1 MQKTITLG
9 KVGTIKYDIQGL
21 ERLNAALK
29 QSWVTRVGILGSSE
43 HARKQEKE
51 RKVSVTTKAGKHK
64 AGQEASPLTNATIG
78 ALHEYGSLSR
88 NIPRRSWL
96 SDPIDEKLSE
106 NKVYLEKAYLACL
119 KQVIGGSISGMD
131 VFFKKL
137 GITAE
142 KIIQEAFD
150 TRGFGRWAPLKWR
163 KGSPLIDTGQLR
175 KAVTSGAFKK

>member
-21 ERLNAALK
+21 ERLNKALK
-29 QSWVTRVGILGSSE
+29 QPWVTRVGILGSSE

-51 RKVSVTTKAGKHK
+51 RKVSVTTKSGKHK
-64 AGQEASPLTNATIG
+64 AGEDKSPITNAAIG

-96 SDPIDEKLSE
+96 ADPIDEKMPE
-106 NKVYLEKAYLACL
+106 NKLYLEKAYLMSL
-119 KQVIGGSISGMD
+119 KQVISGSVSGMD

-142 KIIQEAFD
+142 KVIQEAFD
-150 TRGFGRWAPLKWR
+150 TRGFGKWLPLKWR

-175 KAVTSGAFKK
+175 KAVTSGAFRK